1 MSNDLDILSID
12 VNIKKNFDDEV
23 NKISLYEE
31 KLKNIEDALQN
42 DNTIRKIRNKILNC
56 KEELVNYI
64 EDLKIKKSKN
74 FYLIETIEYI
84 ERYKEIKP

>member
-31 KLKNIEDALQN
+31 KLKNIEDAA
-42 DNTIRKIRNKILNC
+42 
-56 KEELVNYI
+56 
-64 EDLKIKKSKN
+64 SK
-74 FYLIETIEYI
+74 
-84 ERYKEIKP
+84 